1 MLLLALL
8 CALGDAQVVTASG
21 ATLVA
26 RELTLARSENGELVA
41 TIVDAAGNKEVLKAA
56 DLVEITFGAKA
67 GAPSPRP
74 GAGDVEI
81 RLTTGDV
88 LRGSLGAKHEEGV
101 ALVNP
106 VWGDPLVKFPQ
117 IRSIV
122 FPLNR
127 AYLPRRLPEKADE
140 ADLVF
145 TKAGDRA
152 AGTILSLS
160 KEGVAYKSNALN
172 REVLQAPADIAGVWL
187 IETEAAPAE
196 PSILLATV
204 LASDGTSI
212 RGDIQSLK
220 DGVLVFKDLY
230 GQERKVGRDA
240 LSSLH
245 FKNGRVVYLSDLA
258 PKAVEEEANFIRG
271 PKKLPSDLDYPFQ
284 RDRSAKGGT
293 LTLGGVEHR
302 KGLGVR
308 AHSSLTYE
316 LGGAFRRFQA
326 VVGLDAASAGLG
338 AVLAEVY
345 VDDKKVAEHRFTK
358 ADPPRPVD
366 LDVAGAARLR
376 LVVTWAGHG
385 MSDFADWGSA
395 RLIR

>member
-1 MLLLALL
+1 MLLTLALL
-8 CALGDAQVVTASG
+8 CALDEARVVTASG
-21 ATLVA
+21 ETLAA
-26 RELTLARSENGELVA
+26 RELSLSRDGGELVA
-41 TIVDAAGNKEVLKAA
+41 VLVDASGGKSTLKAA
-56 DLVEITFGAKA
+56 DLVEVAFGSRP
-67 GAPSPRP
+67 APSARP
-74 GAGDVEI
+74 EATDVEI
-81 RLTTGDV
+81 RLTTGDL
-88 LRGSLGAKHEEGV
+88 LRGRLGARNEEGV

-106 VWGDPLVKFPQ
+106 VWGDPLVKFSQ
-117 IRSIV
+117 IRSII
-122 FPLNR
+122 FPANR
-127 AYLPRRLPEKADE
+127 AYLPRRLPEKAEDS
-140 ADLVF
+140 DLIF

-152 AGTILSLS
+152 AGTLLAVFNAS
-160 KEGVAYKSNALN
+160 VVYKSISFN
-172 REVLQAPADIAGVWL
+172 REVLQPPADVAGVWL

-196 PSILLATV
+196 PTTLLASV
-204 LASDGTSI
+204 LAVDGSAL

-220 DGVLVFKDLY
+220 DGILVFKDLY
-230 GQERKVGRDA
+230 GQERKVARSS

-258 PKAVEEEANFIRG
+258 PKKVEEEANFIRG

-284 RDRSAKGGT
+284 RDRSAKGGA
-293 LTLGGVEHR
+293 LILGGQEHR

-316 LGGAFRRFQA
+316 LEGAFRRFQA
-326 VVGLDAASAGLG
+326 VVGLDAAAAGLG

-345 VDDKKVAEHRFTK
+345 VDDKKVAEHRFAK
-358 ADPPRPVD
+358 ADPPKAVD
-366 LDVAGAARLR
+366 LDVAGARTLR